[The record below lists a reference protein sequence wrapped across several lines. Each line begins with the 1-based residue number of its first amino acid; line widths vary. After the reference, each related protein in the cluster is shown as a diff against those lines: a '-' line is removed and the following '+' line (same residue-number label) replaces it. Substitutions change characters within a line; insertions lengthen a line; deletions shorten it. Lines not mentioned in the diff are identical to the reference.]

1 MQWRILRFLTCTL
14 VIWIMGSCDSIP
26 QQPSPE
32 EPSPEEIEEAR
43 LEEYCCE
50 VLGVGR
56 NATEKEIRSAYKKL
70 ALIYHPDKNIE
81 KSESEK
87 ELLQEKF
94 KEISWAKE
102 TLIALKEARARTQ
115 RDLVS
120 EA

>member
-32 EPSPEEIEEAR
+32 EIEEER

-56 NATEKEIRSAYKKL
+56 NATEKEIGSAYKKL
-70 ALIYHPDKNIE
+70 ALRYHPDKNTE

-102 TLIALKEARARTQ
+102 TLIALKEARART
-115 RDLVS
+115 
-120 EA
+120 